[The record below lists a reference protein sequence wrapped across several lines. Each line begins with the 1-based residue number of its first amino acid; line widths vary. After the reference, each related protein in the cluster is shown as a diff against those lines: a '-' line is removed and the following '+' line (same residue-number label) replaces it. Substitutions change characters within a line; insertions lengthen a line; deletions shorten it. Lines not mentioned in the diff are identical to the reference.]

1 MPKLLF
7 FIALALLSTF
17 GLQGQ
22 KISEVR
28 FNIPYNYLP
37 ARGLDAQLT
46 TYTKRVQDPYRI
58 ISRSGMS
65 KMAILESLNLRNFV
79 AVSSGGH
86 LLVEYKIG
94 YFSTSNVK
102 TESKVTETKDK
113 EGKVVKSTSYRIEGT
128 YTFPISLEVI
138 SHDGELVFETTLGYD
153 EVAFFYPQK
162 GWEPTA
168 SSLQQKWSKERNN
181 VIRGLQYNHLNNSLN
196 SLNRMLRDEI
206 DIQEFK
212 ETYYFETPKG
222 KKDENVEEWKASVAA
237 AIETLGSITATEP
250 INTTAM
256 REALKPQTDFWSAQL
271 KAYDPGDKKVQ
282 KYYHAAA
289 LNLATTELVL
299 ENTGAAIKMATSLES
314 DVKWGGYRSKAL
326 KDNANK
332 VATALPDYP
341 DGSRHFPLRD
351 LSQAMP
357 LENPLYGREAPTVI
371 LYDTL
376 QAYVLKGG
384 NKIEGTIII
393 PENTALR
400 LAGKP
405 NATFKDQ
412 SDNKVFLDPTIL
424 EGFGMGDYHY
434 TVVYFDDNAKLKK
447 RPNFMRIVE
456 DGPKMKFLQSLG
468 SYSDSTPG
476 STDFL
481 QDAKGETY
489 SLDAYNPRWLNW
501 KKAFSKLFEDCPALS
516 NSILAGDYGRNT
528 EDIRATV
535 RAYNKGECESSE
547 EDDDND

>member
-7 FIALALLSTF
+7 FIALTLLSNF
-17 GLQGQ
+17 GLKGQ

-37 ARGLDAQLT
+37 ARGLDAELT

-58 ISRSGMS
+58 VSRSGMS
-65 KMAILESLNLRNFV
+65 KMAIQESLNLRNFL

-94 YFSTSNVK
+94 FFSTPSVK

-138 SHDGELVFETTLGYD
+138 SHDGELIFETTVGYD
-153 EVAFFYPQK
+153 EVAFVYPQK
-162 GWEPTA
+162 GWEPTS

-181 VIRGLQYNHLNNSLN
+181 FIRGLQYNHLNSSLN
-196 SLNRMLRDEI
+196 SLNSKLRSEI

-222 KKDENVEEWKASVAA
+222 KKDENVAEWQASVAA
-237 AIETLGSITATEP
+237 AIETLGSITSTEP
-250 INTTAM
+250 INTAAM

-271 KAYDPGDKKVQ
+271 NAYDPGDKKVQ

-289 LNLATTELVL
+289 LNLATIELVL
-299 ENTGAAIKMATSLES
+299 ENSSTALQMATSLEN
-314 DVKWGGYRSKAL
+314 DVKWGGYRSKTL
-326 KDNANK
+326 KDRASSIT
-332 VATALPDYP
+332 TALSDYP
-341 DGSRHFPLRD
+341 NGSRHFPLRD

-371 LYDTL
+371 IYDTL
-376 QAYVLKGG
+376 QAYVQKGG
-384 NKIEGTIII
+384 TKIEGTIII
-393 PENTALR
+393 PENAALR

-405 NATFKDQ
+405 NATFKDK
-412 SDNKVFLDPTIL
+412 DGNKVFLDPTIL

-434 TVVYFDDNAKLKK
+434 TVAYFDDNAKLKK
-447 RPNFMRIVE
+447 RPNFMRIME

-476 STDFL
+476 SVDFL
-481 QDAKGETY
+481 QDKEGETY
-489 SLDAYNPRWLNW
+489 SLDPYNPRWLNW

-516 NSILAGDYGRNT
+516 NSILAGDYGRNA
-528 EDIRATV
+528 EDIRAAV
-535 RAYNKGECESSE
+535 RAYNKGECALSDIDSE
-547 EDDDND
+547 